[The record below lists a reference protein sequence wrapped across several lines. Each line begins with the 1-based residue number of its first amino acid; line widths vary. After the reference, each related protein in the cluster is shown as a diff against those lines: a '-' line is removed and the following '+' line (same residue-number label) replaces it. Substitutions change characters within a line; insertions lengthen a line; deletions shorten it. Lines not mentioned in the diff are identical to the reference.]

1 MDKLPRSGYEP
12 YTTLSKLAPLEVT
25 GSLFNTIPNCKHIES
40 CY

>member
-1 MDKLPRSGYEP
+1 MDKLPHSGNEP
-12 YTTLSKLAPLEVT
+12 YTTLSKLAPLEGT